1 MRVLLLL
8 RGSAGVGKSTYIK
21 EHGLEP
27 YALSADN
34 IRMMCQSPVMQT
46 NGTLAISQ
54 SNERL
59 VWSLLFQMLEARM
72 QRGEFVVIDAT
83 NSKTQ
88 EINRYKDM
96 AKTYRY
102 RMYCVDM
109 TGVPMEECK
118 RRNKLRPI
126 YKQVPDEVIEK
137 MYTRFETQSIPAGV
151 TVIQPDELDKIWYK
165 PSDFSHYK
173 RIHHIGDIHGCY
185 TVLKEYL
192 KDGFKDDELYIF
204 CGDYIDRGI
213 ENVEVINFLYE
224 NMNRPNVI
232 LLEGNHERWLWYWAH
247 GGTSKSAEFEK
258 VTRKQLEAGGVG
270 F

>member
-1 MRVLLLL
+1 
-8 RGSAGVGKSTYIK
+8 
-21 EHGLEP
+21 
-27 YALSADN
+27 
-34 IRMMCQSPVMQT
+34 
-46 NGTLAISQ
+46 
-54 SNERL
+54 
-59 VWSLLFQMLEARM
+59 M

-118 RRNKLRPI
+118 RRTKLMPI
-126 YKQVPDEVIEK
+126 YKQ
-137 MYTRFETQSIPAGV
+137 FIPAGV

-258 VTRKQLEAGGVG
+258 VTRKQLEAGGG
-270 F
+270 

>member
-1 MRVLLLL
+1 
-8 RGSAGVGKSTYIK
+8 
-21 EHGLEP
+21 
-27 YALSADN
+27 
-34 IRMMCQSPVMQT
+34 
-46 NGTLAISQ
+46 
-54 SNERL
+54 
-59 VWSLLFQMLEARM
+59 
-72 QRGEFVVIDAT
+72 
-83 NSKTQ
+83 
-88 EINRYKDM
+88 M

-137 MYTRFETQSIPAGV
+137 MYARFETQSIPAGV